1 MKTIPT
7 LLILLTALAGHA
19 QESIKWPQHK
29 KAAIVLTYD
38 DALVSQLNV
47 AVPQLEAAHLKATF
61 FLTGDIDPATIPR
74 WRKLGKRGFELA
86 NHTIFHP
93 CLSTDDNPVH
103 SENYTPYSMIRE
115 IEVMNHF
122 LYAVDGKTNRTY
134 AYPCTETT
142 AGGKDYVDSLRKFNQ
157 IKYARGGGDASDFI
171 TDFKRLD
178 PMLVPSFGVEDN
190 TTGAQLIAFVKKVQQ
205 AGGMGVL
212 MIHGIGG
219 DYITISAKA
228 HQEMLDYISKNKNE
242 LWVPT
247 FQQAM
252 DYIKQANKPFGP
264 VGRVTA
270 KAERLNPIKPKTPP
284 AKAQKT
290 TGV

>member
-1 MKTIPT
+1 MIGFTS
-7 LLILLTALAGHA
+7 HA

-47 AVPQLEAAHLKATF
+47 GVPQLEAAHMKATF

-74 WRKLGKRGFELA
+74 WRRLSKRGFEIA

-103 SENYTPYSMIRE
+103 SESYTPYSMIRE

-122 LYAVDGKTNRTY
+122 LYAVDGKTSRTY

-157 IKYARGGGDASDFI
+157 IKYARGGGDSSDFI
-171 TDFKRLD
+171 TNFKRLD

-190 TTGAQLIAFVKKVQQ
+190 TTGAQLIAFVKKVQLS
-205 AGGMGVL
+205 GGMGIL

-228 HQEMLDYISKNKNE
+228 HLELLNYLRKNKNE

-252 DYIKQANKPFGP
+252 DYVTQTNKPLSTTT
-264 VGRVTA
+264 VRTMV
-270 KAERLNPIKPKTPP
+270 KSDRLNPIKPKTRVV
-284 AKAQKT
+284 KVQKP
-290 TGV
+290 VRI